1 MNFQSIDPIQKLW
14 SSSLTADST
23 EKANDSQA
31 AGSLFSDVF
40 QSLLDNVKETDATKN
55 EKEYLLA
62 TGQLDNPAE
71 MTIASSQY
79 EASVALLVQVRNKA
93 LDAYSELIR
102 MSV

>member
-1 MNFQSIDPIQKLW
+1 M
-14 SSSLTADST
+14 
-23 EKANDSQA
+23 
-31 AGSLFSDVF
+31 F

>member
-1 MNFQSIDPIQKLW
+1 MNFQSINPIEKLW
-14 SSSLTADST
+14 SSPLTADSA
-23 EKANDSQA
+23 EKSNESQA

-40 QSLLDNVKETDATKN
+40 QSLLDNVKETDAAKN

-93 LDAYSELIR
+93 LDAYNELIR